1 MAERLL
7 PEIVIQS
14 DPSKRSPGLI
24 PTRNGTPIPLRPAKQ
39 GFPLPAAPMGP
50 KPTAAGKV
58 TGLLLTAVV
67 WGGLAALAAHAFR
80 SVRGKR

>member
-14 DPSKRSPGLI
+14 DPSKRSPGLL
-24 PTRNGTPIPLRPAKQ
+24 PTRNGTPIPLRPAKAE
-39 GFPLPAAPMGP
+39 FPLPAAPVVL

-58 TGLLLTAVV
+58 TGLLLVAVV
-67 WGGLAALAAHAFR
+67 WGGLAALAVGAFR
-80 SVRGKR
+80 SIRGK